1 MKDRLKE
8 FIAYKTGGKQ
18 TEFCELVGWKP
29 PYLAK
34 LLRGE
39 DFGIKPIITLLSAFP
54 EVDAR
59 WLLLGTG
66 TMLTDAKFATVRRE
80 MFDNM
85 TTLLDLEKYM
95 PVMTAEELHSFERF
109 ITGGGKPVFSPDVV
123 SVWEQRLNDREQDI
137 AARFAAAN
145 FTAQDNRR
153 CRQKKAKQ

>member
-85 TTLLDLEKYM
+85 TTLLDLERYM
-95 PVMTAEELHSFERF
+95 PVMTADELRSFEGF
-109 ITGGGKPVFSPDVV
+109 VTGGGKPDFSP
-123 SVWEQRLNDREQDI
+123 SQLAEWEGKLTDREKNLE
-137 AARFAAAN
+137 AKFAAAN
-145 FTAQDNRR
+145 NNGKTA
-153 CRQKKAKQ
+153 CRQKKVK